1 MLQLDSMPRVNV
13 DIPHRLSRDE
23 ARTRIMGATSRLERE
38 YSATCRWDGETRLIV
53 TRKGLRAA
61 LDVEEDQVRVAL
73 DLGFL
78 LGPLGGSIRAGI
90 VRQLTEIL
98 S

>member
-1 MLQLDSMPRVNV
+1 L
-13 DIPHRLSRDE
+13 
-23 ARTRIMGATSRLERE
+23 
-38 YSATCRWDGETRLIV
+38 
-53 TRKGLRAA
+53 KAA
-61 LDVEEDQVRVAL
+61 LDVEEHHVLVAL
-73 DLGFL
+73 ELGFL

>member
-1 MLQLDSMPRVNV
+1 MPR
-13 DIPHRLSRDE
+13 
-23 ARTRIMGATSRLERE
+23 LEKE

-53 TRKGLRAA
+53 TRKGLKAA
-61 LDVEEDQVRVAL
+61 LDVDDTCVRVAL
-73 DLGFL
+73 DLGLF

-90 VRQLTEIL
+90 VRQLTGLL